1 MTAMTFE
8 KSALAFGLAF
18 ALSFG
23 LTPLVRLIAKKTG
36 AMCYPNSR
44 SVHGVPIPYLGGI
57 AIYLASVAAMLA
69 VRTGETTALPAVA
82 LGGLVILVVGLIDDL
97 RPLKPWQ
104 KLVGQVISAGVV
116 VRLGVS
122 ISFLKNPFS
131 GDIIRIGALAL
142 PLTLLWIVSFEN
154 LINWSDGLDGLAAG
168 IVGITSTAMVY
179 AINKAGAV
187 QVAPE
192 AAALAGAVFGFLPF
206 NFHPASIF
214 MGDAGAMYLGLALS
228 VLAVQG
234 LVKSAVAMS
243 ILAPILT
250 LMVPI
255 SDMAFSIVRRKLS
268 GRAASQADR
277 DHLHHRLLELGMNQ
291 RQAVLSIYVV
301 SLSFGVLGLVSG
313 FVPLS
318 TGGPLAGLAVLGMFA
333 VAYKVG
339 LLSLGAKKSGQD
351 RSRRG

>member
-1 MTAMTFE
+1 VTFD
-8 KSALAFGLAF
+8 KTTVAFGLAF
-18 ALSFG
+18 LLSYG
-23 LTPLVRLIAKKTG
+23 LTPLIRLIAKKTG
-36 AMCYPNSR
+36 AMCYPNQR
-44 SVHGVPIPYLGGI
+44 SVHRVPIPYLGGVSM
-57 AIYLASVAAMLA
+57 YLASVIAMFA
-69 VRTGETTALPAVA
+69 VRTGENTAFPAVA
-82 LGGLVILVVGLIDDL
+82 LGGLVILIVGLVDDL
-97 RPLKPWQ
+97 WPLKPWQ
-104 KLVGQVISAGVV
+104 KLIGQFLSAGVV
-116 VRLGVS
+116 VKLGVS

-131 GDIIRIGALAL
+131 GELLLLGAIAL
-142 PLTLLWIVSFEN
+142 PLTLVWVVSFEN

-168 IVGITSTAMVY
+168 IVGITSTAMIY
-179 AINKAGAV
+179 AMNKAGAV
-187 QVAPE
+187 HVAPE
-192 AAALAGAVFGFLPF
+192 AAALAGAAFGFLPF

-228 VLAVQG
+228 VLSVQG

-255 SDMAFSIVRRKLS
+255 SDMAFSILRRKLS

-277 DHLHHRLLELGMNQ
+277 DHIHHRLLELGMSQ
-291 RQAVLSIYVV
+291 RQAVLAIYLV
-301 SLSFGVLGLVSG
+301 SLCFGALGLVSG

-333 VAYKVG
+333 VAYKAG
-339 LLSLGAKKSGQD
+339 LLSLGSKKTGQD

>member
-1 MTAMTFE
+1 M
-8 KSALAFGLAF
+8 KSAYAFGLAF
-18 ALSFG
+18 VLSLG
-23 LTPLVRLIAKKTG
+23 LTPLVRLLAKRTG

-44 SVHGVPIPYLGGI
+44 SVHRVPVPYLGGV
-57 AIYLASVAAMLA
+57 AIYLASVIAMLVA
-69 VRTGETTALPAVA
+69 NTGEKTALPAVA
-82 LGGLVILVVGLIDDL
+82 VGGFVILVVGLIDDL
-97 RPLKPWQ
+97 RPMKPWQ
-104 KLVGQVISAGVV
+104 KLIGQFVSAGVV
-116 VRLGVS
+116 VKLGVS

-131 GDIIRIGALAL
+131 GEIVLVGAIAL

-168 IVGITSTAMVY
+168 IVGITGTAMIF
-179 AINKAGAV
+179 AISEAGAIA
-187 QVAPE
+187 VAPE

-228 VLAVQG
+228 VLSVQG

-255 SDMAFSIVRRKLS
+255 SDMAFSILRRKLS
-268 GRAASQADR
+268 GRAASEADR
-277 DHLHHRLLELGMNQ
+277 DHLHHRLLELGMSQ
-291 RQAVLSIYVV
+291 RQAVLSIYAV
-301 SLSFGVLGLVSG
+301 SLCFGILGLVSG

-318 TGGPLAGLAVLGMFA
+318 TGGPLAGLAVLGMFV
-333 VAYKVG
+333 VAYRAG
-339 LLSLGAKKSGQD
+339 LLSLGTKKTGRD
-351 RSRRG
+351 RSRQG

>member
-1 MTAMTFE
+1 M

-44 SVHGVPIPYLGGI
+44 SIHRSPVPYLGGI
-57 AIYLASVAAMLA
+57 AIYLASVIAMLA
-69 VRTGETTALPAVA
+69 TRTGENTAFPAVA
-82 LGGLVILVVGLIDDL
+82 IGGLVILIVGVIDDL
-97 RPLKPWQ
+97 WPLKPWQ
-104 KLVGQVISAGVV
+104 KFIGQVVSAGVV
-116 VRLGVS
+116 VSLGVS
-122 ISFLKNPFS
+122 ISFIKNPFS
-131 GDIIRIGALAL
+131 GEIVLIGVIAL
-142 PLTLLWIVSFEN
+142 PLTILWIVSFEN

-168 IVGITSTAMVY
+168 IVGITSAAMVR
-179 AINKAGAV
+179 AISKAGAIA
-187 QVAPE
+187 VAPE

-255 SDMAFSIVRRKLS
+255 SDMAFSILRRKIS
-268 GRAASQADR
+268 GRPASQADR
-277 DHLHHRLLELGMNQ
+277 DHLHHRLLELGMSQ

-301 SLSFGVLGLVSG
+301 SLCFGILGLVSG
-313 FVPLS
+313 FVPLK
-318 TGGPLAGLAVLGMFA
+318 TGAPLAGLAVLGMFV
-333 VAYKVG
+333 VAHRAG
-339 LLSLGAKKSGQD
+339 LLSLGTKKT
-351 RSRRG
+351 RRDQGREG